1 MIRKRPRLM
10 RGQDLV
16 EFAIV
21 VPLLGLIVFGVL
33 DLGRLFH
40 AGITIT
46 NAARVG
52 ARIGALRSDIFNC
65 NPASDPACDPSYGPN
80 YFINATLDE
89 AANNSIDLSTSP
101 ITIEC
106 LDGNTDLLFPTNGRC
121 DYGDTF
127 RVTVTYD
134 FQLLLDGVISLP
146 NIVLVRSIDMLV
158 Q

>member
-1 MIRKRPRLM
+1 MRKKKSSSF

-16 EFAIV
+16 EFALV
-21 VPLLGLIVFGVL
+21 LPLLGLIIFGVL

-52 ARIGALRSDIFNC
+52 ARIGALRSDIYDC
-65 NPASDPACDPSYGPN
+65 DPTMDPACDPTYGPP
-80 YFINATLDE
+80 YFINATREE

-101 ITIEC
+101 ITVEC
-106 LDGNTDLLFPTNGRC
+106 LDGNSDLGFPGNGRC

-127 RVTVTYD
+127 RITVTYD

-146 NIVLVRSIDMLV
+146 NIVFDRSVDMLV